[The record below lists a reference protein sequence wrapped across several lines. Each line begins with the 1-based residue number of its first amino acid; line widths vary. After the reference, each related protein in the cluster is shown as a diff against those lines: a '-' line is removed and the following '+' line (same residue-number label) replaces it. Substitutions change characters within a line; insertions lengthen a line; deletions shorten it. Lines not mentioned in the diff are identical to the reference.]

1 MRPYTVDVTRR
12 DASDERSPVC
22 NFPRALMNAG
32 SSPALQV
39 VLGLLLPFVAQAQ
52 QASSFAK
59 DVAPIFQANCSGCHA
74 ANVRMGSLDLDT
86 YEGLE
91 KGGNHGK
98 VFVSGKSEESRLYLM
113 ITGKA
118 APAMPLTG
126 KPLAEGEIE
135 IIQKWIDAGAQP
147 PTAEEAK
154 ELAARLAKPTIPEI
168 KPQMAMKSQIGAL
181 AYRPDG
187 KLLALGTYK
196 EVRLDDPATG
206 KTLATLPGHAEAIR
220 AIAFSRD
227 GKYLAAA
234 GGLPAR
240 WGEVKIWDVDA
251 RKDQRTIKGHYDCI
265 YAVAFSPDGK
275 SVATSSYDKL
285 IKLWDVDTGKEIRT
299 FKDHIDAVYALA
311 FTPDGKRL
319 VSGAADRTVK
329 VWDVATGARLYTLS
343 EPQDGLNA
351 IALDPSGQHVAAG
364 GLDKTIRVWS
374 LGPKSGTLINSLIA
388 HEDAILQLAYSPDGK
403 LLVSS
408 AADKTMKVFKAGDLS
423 EIKTFDQPDWVLAL
437 GFSPDGKT
445 AAAGRFDGTIQFYD
459 VGQMLGAP
467 VSQARNLPQ

>member
-1 MRPYTVDVTRR
+1 MRPHTLPRTRCVS
-12 DASDERSPVC
+12 SDGYSPT
-22 NFPRALMNAG
+22 
-32 SSPALQV
+32 LQFL
-39 VLGLLLPFVAQAQ
+39 LGLLLPFVAQAQ
-52 QASSFAK
+52 QAPSFAK
-59 DVAPIFQANCSGCHA
+59 DVAPVFQANCSGCHG

-98 VFVSGKSEESRLYLM
+98 VVVPSKSEESRLYLM

-118 APAMPLTG
+118 APVMPLTG
-126 KPLAEGEIE
+126 KRLAEGEIE

-154 ELAARLAKPTIPEI
+154 ELAARLAKPAIPDI
-168 KPQMAMKSQIGAL
+168 KPKLAVKSQIGAL

-206 KTLATLPGHAEAIR
+206 KTVATLPGHAEAIR

-251 RKDQRTIKGHYDCI
+251 RKDQRTIKGHHDCI

-329 VWDVATGARLYTLS
+329 VWDVATGERLYTLS

-364 GLDKTIRVWS
+364 GLDKTIRIWS

-388 HEDAILQLAYSPDGK
+388 HEDAILQVAYSPDGK

-408 AADKTMKVFKAGDLS
+408 AADKTMKVFKAADLA

-445 AAAGRFDGTIQFYD
+445 VAAGRFDGSIQFYD

-467 VSQARNLPQ
+467 VNQARTLPQ

>member
-1 MRPYTVDVTRR
+1 MESADSGEDFSVDSWKCWSQIPSGHVRR
-12 DASDERSPVC
+12 TILIAVC

-52 QASSFAK
+52 QAPSFAKQAPSFAK
-59 DVAPIFQANCSGCHA
+59 DVAPIFQANCSGCHG

-98 VFVSGKSEESRLYLM
+98 VVVPSKSEESRLYLM

-118 APAMPLTG
+118 APVMPLTG
-126 KPLAEGEIE
+126 KRLAEGEIE

-154 ELAARLAKPTIPEI
+154 ELAARLAKPAIPDI
-168 KPQMAMKSQIGAL
+168 KPKLAVKSQIGAL

-206 KTLATLPGHAEAIR
+206 KTVATLPGHAEAIR

-234 GGLPAR
+234 GGLPLRA
-240 WGEVKIWDVDA
+240 GELELA
-251 RKDQRTIKGHYDCI
+251 LQPEQRPR
-265 YAVAFSPDGK
+265 AVAGSERARDRQRR
-275 SVATSSYDKL
+275 AEQRDEAL
-285 IKLWDVDTGKEIRT
+285 I
-299 FKDHIDAVYALA
+299 
-311 FTPDGKRL
+311 
-319 VSGAADRTVK
+319 
-329 VWDVATGARLYTLS
+329 LS
-343 EPQDGLNA
+343 
-351 IALDPSGQHVAAG
+351 
-364 GLDKTIRVWS
+364 TI
-374 LGPKSGTLINSLIA
+374 
-388 HEDAILQLAYSPDGK
+388 
-403 LLVSS
+403 
-408 AADKTMKVFKAGDLS
+408 
-423 EIKTFDQPDWVLAL
+423 QPDDCADIL
-437 GFSPDGKT
+437 
-445 AAAGRFDGTIQFYD
+445 
-459 VGQMLGAP
+459 
-467 VSQARNLPQ
+467 